1 MEENKKLENE
11 QLENVDG
18 GRTFLA
24 PDLAPDLKAKARP
37 VIELVTDEKEE
48 TKSTDCYPFIHC
60 SPIR

>member
-1 MEENKKLENE
+1 MSEKIKEKDLET
-11 QLENVDG
+11 VTG

-24 PDLAPDLKAKARP
+24 PDLVPDLTATP

>member
-24 PDLAPDLKAKARP
+24 PDLAPDLTATP
-37 VIELVTDEKEE
+37 VIELVTEEKKE
-48 TKSTDCYPFIHC
+48 TKSTECYPYFHC
-60 SPIR
+60 SPVG